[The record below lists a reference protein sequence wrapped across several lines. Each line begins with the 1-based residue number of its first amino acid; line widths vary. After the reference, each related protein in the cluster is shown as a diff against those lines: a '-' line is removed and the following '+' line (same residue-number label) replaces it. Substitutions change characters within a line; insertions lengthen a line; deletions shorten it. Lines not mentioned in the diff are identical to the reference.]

1 MRRLAV
7 DIIEKTTVSY
17 CVRLGKTST
26 EISIE
31 CNAADLR
38 ALKSCIETTLDDP
51 GLTTCELSDET
62 AVALSPTREE
72 DPTYQLVVT
81 SETSTLSTAVHRQK
95 LTKFVRQD
103 IESALNQ

>member
-7 DIIEKTTVSY
+7 DIIEKTTFSY

-31 CNAADLR
+31 CNATDLR

-62 AVALSPTREE
+62 AVALFPTREE
-72 DPTYQLVVT
+72 DPTYQFVVI

-95 LTKFVRQD
+95 LTEFVRHD
-103 IESALNQ
+103 IESALVR

>member
-7 DIIEKTTVSY
+7 DVIEKTTVSY

-72 DPTYQLVVT
+72 DPNYQLVVT

-95 LTKFVRQD
+95 LTKFVRHD

>member
-7 DIIEKTTVSY
+7 DIIEKATVSY

-38 ALKSCIETTLDDP
+38 ILKSCIETTLDDS
-51 GLTTCELSDET
+51 GLTTCELSDDT
-62 AVALSPTREE
+62 TVALYPTREE
-72 DPTYQLVVT
+72 DSTYQLVVT
-81 SETSTLSTAVHRQK
+81 SETTVLSTAVHRQK
-95 LTKFVRQD
+95 LTKFVRHD
-103 IESALNQ
+103 IESALSH